1 MLFTIY
7 RCIVAHGMHVFVR
20 GIHSNGM
27 AVKIFS
33 GHPSI
38 LKLCIY
44 MYVQIFRP
52 VLFLVWAA
60 EGKTGFLLGAFI
72 IGLTLTEL
80 NSVRVGISQFILNN

>member
-1 MLFTIY
+1 
-7 RCIVAHGMHVFVR
+7 MHVFDR

-38 LKLCIY
+38 LKLY

-52 VLFLVWAA
+52 VLFLVLSVG
-60 EGKTGFLLGAFI
+60 GKTGFP
-72 IGLTLTEL
+72 
-80 NSVRVGISQFILNN
+80 VRHIYNRM